1 MVKETR
7 FALGYSLK
15 LFRSHS
21 TILKRTVGTGDRS
34 SLIFI
39 FSPRI
44 IDYDIIVG
52 GRKEKK
58 KKNERTIIQSFRLPV
73 GISRV
78 TWTLNGF
85 QGGNRVSRGSHL

>member
-58 KKNERTIIQSFRLPV
+58 KKMKGRLFKV
-73 GISRV
+73 FVCQLEYLESLGR
-78 TWTLNGF
+78 
-85 QGGNRVSRGSHL
+85 